1 MTANQVLHF
10 VQDDRAVCHPEG
22 GSLPEGS
29 VFDSCKTNPDSS
41 LALRMTANQVLHF
54 VQDDRAVCHPEE
66 PQATNDLGL
75 TLKAWN
81 QILH

>member
-10 VQDDRAVCHPEG
+10 VQDDRV
-22 GSLPEGS
+22 
-29 VFDSCKTNPDSS
+29 
-41 LALRMTANQVLHF
+41 
-54 VQDDRAVCHPEE
+54 VCHPEE
-66 PQATNDLGL
+66 PQATKDLGL